1 MGFFFNNDKK
11 TYIGRYK
18 GVSCWCYGSMIGS
31 NWYGE
36 YYCTKRKNGRNY
48 KVKDSVCRRV
58 DGLKAYID
66 KHIDELKEV

>member
-1 MGFFFNNDKK
+1 MGFFINNDKK

-31 NWYGE
+31 NWYGD
-36 YYCTKRKNGRNY
+36 YYCTRRKNGRNY
-48 KVKDSVCRRV
+48 KVKDSVCSNI
-58 DGLKAYID
+58 DDLKAYIN